1 MSKKI
6 NDFIIVV
13 LTKTEIA
20 ESGLKPS
27 LCFGYI
33 CFHLLSK
40 WRHETITICDVVRK
54 RDVGLDRTRF
64 KGNEKLI
71 NKMTLFYFI
80 ILIILIAN
88 AFLNL

>member
-1 MSKKI
+1 MRNKNGCRRKLI
-6 NDFIIVV
+6 DFIIVV

-20 ESGLKPS
+20 ESGLKPC

-71 NKMTLFYFI
+71 NKMTFNHI
-80 ILIILIAN
+80 IA
-88 AFLNL
+88 